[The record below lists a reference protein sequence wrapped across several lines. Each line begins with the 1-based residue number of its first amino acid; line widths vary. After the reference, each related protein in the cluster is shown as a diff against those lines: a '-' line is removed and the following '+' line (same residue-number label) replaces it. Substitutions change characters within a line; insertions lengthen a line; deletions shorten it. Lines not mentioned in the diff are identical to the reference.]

1 MVNGQKTIWSM
12 VNKNSWSCPIE
23 NHSFWELV
31 TKPSF
36 LTKGWLCHAMQ
47 WLMAK
52 TLRKAAHKPHVCQ
65 AMVNGHW
72 SRIMDVKKLKITGSW
87 NYWPNPPSLIK
98 GCCVNGHERQV
109 WTKEAIDHHQWV
121 SLTFK
126 WSLAGQ
132 GRPNSLQ
139 HVYKV
144 CIKCLCRVFQYHQSG
159 HRLTY

>member
-1 MVNGQKTIWSM
+1 MVNNQEFLELTNRS
-12 VNKNSWSCPIE
+12 
-23 NHSFWELV
+23 HSFWELV

-98 GCCVNGHERQV
+98 GCLCQWSRAPSLNKGGNRSPSMGVFDFQV
-109 WTKEAIDHHQWV
+109 VIGRA
-121 SLTFK
+121 
-126 WSLAGQ
+126 